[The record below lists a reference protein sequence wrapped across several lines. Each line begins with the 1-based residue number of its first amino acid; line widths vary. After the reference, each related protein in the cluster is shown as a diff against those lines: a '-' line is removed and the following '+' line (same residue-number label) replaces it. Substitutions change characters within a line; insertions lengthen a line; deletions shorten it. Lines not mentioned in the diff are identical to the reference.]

1 VLQINKFVVFIAAQG
16 VNEAALAI
24 QRLNIFDN
32 DEFDIMTQ
40 DQVDTSRIHK
50 GKRLFLHVTFISLL
64 IYFHTCII

>member
-1 VLQINKFVVFIAAQG
+1 MITCVAAQ
-16 VNEAALAI
+16 EADDMAVAA

-50 GKRLFLHVTFISLL
+50 GKR
-64 IYFHTCII
+64 